1 MVALSQV
8 RRLTVEA
15 RSDGADRVTRDLMGI
30 ADGQRAVAE
39 TGALMASSEDKV
51 ARSTLSVE
59 RQLQR
64 LQGRVD
70 PLFKATRE
78 LDSSMR
84 LLDRA
89 LAQGSITE
97 AEHART
103 LGLVQS
109 QYERTAA
116 AAKTRAIME
125 TNARRAMAPVAT
137 TMPIAV
143 TPSFQT
149 ANMAA
154 QFQDTVV
161 SAFNGMPAMT
171 IGLQQGMQMASI
183 VSTMERPL
191 MGVGAALAAL
201 VSPVSL
207 ITIGLTAAAAAALQY
222 FSTWNASADTL
233 EDDLKTQADLVSEI
247 AKRFKGAGD
256 AAQDYAR
263 DSTGVLTYRGG
274 LNVASLKKD
283 LLDQAE
289 QIRADLG
296 FMSNPN
302 TWAPDAELPLK
313 KVFDDFIASI
323 DAGAPKVR
331 EFRDGLTSPMNS
343 GVENIK
349 EIADEWLRVTESL
362 ADTEAALARIQNA
375 VLMADPQMRAIADR
389 WRGRENDRYANG
401 ASTEAVGMPAPPPML
416 PQPDPRRS
424 ADFGADEFIAA
435 TKAVAD
441 AQRALNNVGFTGLPA
456 TLAQINA
463 RYDEMARK
471 AGVTA
476 DTLTLLR
483 QAQELESE
491 AAIRAATIQPLQDA
505 KMRSDAQA
513 RALAVQSAS
522 FGQSAETVGYL
533 NERLALYNQYIAQG
547 VEITPRLS
555 AAIEEQSRAA
565 GQNAAMQD
573 RMNKAQAD
581 AINRMDGFRSATK
594 SALGS
599 LLDGDW
605 SSALSSFRDFFID
618 QVTSQLTQGLLG
630 RQGEAGGGIF
640 GNAMMGLFGGGTTR
654 GASASNPVYVSFG
667 DGGLSA
673 LLGGTGKT
681 NGLLSAP
688 LSAANTNA
696 LGVVGG
702 VDALAIYR
710 KAVSE
715 IESSG
720 NYGALGP
727 LTKRGDRAYGAYQV
741 MGANIPSWTK
751 TALGYSMNPQQ
762 FLASPAAQ
770 DAVFNRYFGSFLSK
784 HGNPQDAASMWFTGR
799 PLAYGAGL
807 SDVTGT
813 TGSVYV
819 DRFNQALGQAT
830 NGLSNFT
837 SATKQG
843 NGGVVGGMTDGYPA
857 SLPITPAQASM
868 MPAGVSAYGTG
879 WAQQQLS
886 GLSGVFQQLT
896 NGLGGMVDSFLPG
909 FGSVLTM
916 LLNGMGS
923 GGGSGLGGLLGGL
936 LGGGWGLSGQ
946 AAAFGL
952 YANGGVPPGGISAYR
967 NTVVSRPTL
976 FAFANGAGL
985 MGEAGEEGILPLRR
999 NGRGQLGVYATMGP
1013 AEGAGGGTVNLS
1025 IGDVNVSVP
1034 EGTDPAHAAA
1044 IGTSVRDELTRIVD
1058 SRLKDQLR
1066 AGGLLSRSAF
1076 R

>member
-15 RSDGADRVTRDLMGI
+15 RSDGADKVTRDLMGI

-39 TGALMASSEDKV
+39 TGAQMVSSEDKV
-51 ARSTLSVE
+51 ARSTLSMD

-64 LQGRVD
+64 LQGRID
-70 PLFKATRE
+70 PLFRATRE

-103 LGLVQS
+103 LGLVQA

-125 TNARRAMAPVAT
+125 TNARKAVAPVAA

-207 ITIGLTAAAAAALQY
+207 VTIGLTAAAAAALQY

-247 AKRFKGAGD
+247 AKRFKGAGE
-256 AAQDYAR
+256 AAQEYAR
-263 DSTGVLTYRGG
+263 DSANVLTYRGG
-274 LNVASLKKD
+274 ANEKD
-283 LLDQAE
+283 LQNNLREQAE
-289 QIRADLG
+289 DLDAKLRWAVDIFSRGPSGEHALRTTFDRFVESIRAGSPAVLQFRDDL
-296 FMSNPN
+296 
-302 TWAPDAELPLK
+302 TALK
-313 KVFDDFIASI
+313 TSGIHDI
-323 DAGAPKVR
+323 DAIIKKW
-331 EFRDGLTSPMNS
+331 L
-343 GVENIK
+343 ENTDAM
-349 EIADEWLRVTESL
+349 AD
-362 ADTEAALARIQNA
+362 AQAALNRIRNTTW
-375 VLMADPQMRAIADR
+375 MADPAMGAIADR
-389 WRGRENDRYANG
+389 WRGRENDRYALG
-401 ASTEAVGMPAPPPML
+401 ANTEAVGMPAPPPML

-424 ADFGADEFIAA
+424 VDFGADEFIAA

-441 AQRALNNVGFTGLPA
+441 AQRALNNVGLTGLPA
-456 TLAQINA
+456 TLAQISA
-463 RYDEMARK
+463 RYDEMSKK

-533 NERLALYNQYIAQG
+533 NEKLALYNQYIAQG

-555 AAIEEQSRAA
+555 AAIEAQSRAA

-605 SSALSSFRDFFID
+605 SSALNSFRDFFLD
-618 QVTSQLTQGLLG
+618 QFTSQLTQGLLG
-630 RQGEAGGGIF
+630 RQGEAGGGAF
-640 GNAMMGLFGGGTTR
+640 GNALMGLFGGGATR

-673 LLGGTGKT
+673 LLGGTAKA
-681 NGLLSAP
+681 NGLLPAP
-688 LSAANTNA
+688 MSAANSNA
-696 LGVVGG
+696 LGIIGG
-702 VDALAIYR
+702 TDALSIYR
-710 KAVSE
+710 KALAE

-727 LTKRGDRAYGAYQV
+727 LTKSGDRAYGAYQV

-751 TALGYSMNPQQ
+751 ATFGSSMTPQQ
-762 FLASPAAQ
+762 FLGNPQAQ
-770 DAVFNRYFGSFLSK
+770 DAVFNRYFGSYLSK
-784 HGNPQDAASMWFTGR
+784 FGNANDAASMWFTGR
-799 PLAYGAGL
+799 PLASGAGL
-807 SDVTGT
+807 ADITGT

-819 DRFNQALGQAT
+819 DRFNQALGRATSGLEGFASKAT
-830 NGLSNFT
+830 NNGNQLG
-837 SATKQG
+837 QG
-843 NGGVVGGMTDGYPA
+843 GNYPA
-857 SLPITPAQASM
+857 SLPLTSAQAAM
-868 MPAGVSAYGTG
+868 MPAGVSPYGAG
-879 WAQQQLS
+879 WANQQLS
-886 GLSGVFQQLT
+886 GLSGVFEQLT
-896 NGLGGMVDSFLPG
+896 GGLGSLVDSFLPG
-909 FGSVLTM
+909 FGNVLSM
-916 LLNGMGS
+916 LLNGLGS
-923 GGGSGLGGLLGGL
+923 GGGSGLLGLFGGLF
-936 LGGGWGLSGQ
+936 GGGWGLSGQ

-952 YANGGVPPGGISAYR
+952 YADGGVPPGGLSAYR
-967 NTVVSRPTL
+967 NTIVNRPTL
-976 FAFANGAGL
+976 FAFANGGGL
-985 MGEAGEEGILPLRR
+985 MGEAGGDGEGILPLKR
-999 NGRGQLGVYATMGP
+999 NGRGQLGVYAMMGP
-1013 AEGAGGGTVNLS
+1013 SDGNGPSVSLS
-1025 IGDVNVSVP
+1025 IGDVHVTVP
-1034 EGTDPAHAAA
+1034 EGTDPQNAAQVGSA
-1044 IGTSVRDELTRIVD
+1044 VRQELMKIVD
-1058 SRLKDQLR
+1058 QRIADQSRS
-1066 AGGLLSRSAF
+1066 GGLLSRSAF
-1076 R
+1076 K

>member
-1 MVALSQV
+1 
-8 RRLTVEA
+8 
-15 RSDGADRVTRDLMGI
+15 
-30 ADGQRAVAE
+30 
-39 TGALMASSEDKV
+39 
-51 ARSTLSVE
+51 
-59 RQLQR
+59 
-64 LQGRVD
+64 
-70 PLFKATRE
+70 
-78 LDSSMR
+78 
-84 LLDRA
+84 
-89 LAQGSITE
+89 
-97 AEHART
+97 
-103 LGLVQS
+103 
-109 QYERTAA
+109 
-116 AAKTRAIME
+116 
-125 TNARRAMAPVAT
+125 
-137 TMPIAV
+137 
-143 TPSFQT
+143 
-149 ANMAA
+149 
-154 QFQDTVV
+154 
-161 SAFNGMPAMT
+161 
-171 IGLQQGMQMASI
+171 
-183 VSTMERPL
+183 
-191 MGVGAALAAL
+191 
-201 VSPVSL
+201 
-207 ITIGLTAAAAAALQY
+207 
-222 FSTWNASADTL
+222 
-233 EDDLKTQADLVSEI
+233 
-247 AKRFKGAGD
+247 
-256 AAQDYAR
+256 
-263 DSTGVLTYRGG
+263 
-274 LNVASLKKD
+274 
-283 LLDQAE
+283 
-289 QIRADLG
+289 
-296 FMSNPN
+296 
-302 TWAPDAELPLK
+302 
-313 KVFDDFIASI
+313 
-323 DAGAPKVR
+323 
-331 EFRDGLTSPMNS
+331 
-343 GVENIK
+343 
-349 EIADEWLRVTESL
+349 
-362 ADTEAALARIQNA
+362 
-375 VLMADPQMRAIADR
+375 MADPQMRAIADR
-389 WRGRENDRYANG
+389 WRGRETDRYANG

-416 PQPDPRRS
+416 PPPDPRRS

-441 AQRALNNVGFTGLPA
+441 AQRALNNVGLTGLPA
-456 TLAQINA
+456 TLAQIST
-463 RYDEMARK
+463 RYDEMSKK

-491 AAIRAATIQPLQDA
+491 TAIRAATIQPLQDA

-533 NERLALYNQYIAQG
+533 NEKLALYNQYIAQG

-605 SSALSSFRDFFID
+605 SSALSSFRDFFLD
-618 QVTSQLTQGLLG
+618 QFTSQLTQGLLG
-630 RQGEAGGGIF
+630 RQGEAGGGAF
-640 GNAMMGLFGGGTTR
+640 GNALAGLFGGGATR

-673 LLGGTGKT
+673 LLGGTGKA
-681 NGLLSAP
+681 NGLLPAP
-688 LSAANTNA
+688 LSAANSNA

-702 VDALAIYR
+702 IDALAIYR
-710 KAVSE
+710 KAISD

-727 LTKRGDRAYGAYQV
+727 LTQRGDRAYGAYQV

-751 TALGYSMNPQQ
+751 TTLGYSMNPQQ
-762 FLASPAAQ
+762 FLANPAAQ
-770 DAVFNRYFGSFLSK
+770 DAVFNRYFGSFMSK
-784 HGNPQDAASMWFTGR
+784 YGNPQDAASMWFTGR
-799 PLAYGAGL
+799 PLASGAGL

-819 DRFNQALGQAT
+819 DRFNQALGRAT
-830 NGLSNFT
+830 TGLEGFAS
-837 SATKQG
+837 SANKG
-843 NGGVVGGMTDGYPA
+843 VGGAAGGVNYPA
-857 SLPITPAQASM
+857 SLPLTSAQAAM
-868 MPAGVSAYGTG
+868 MPAGVSPYGTG

-909 FGSVLTM
+909 FGSVLNM

-923 GGGSGLGGLLGGL
+923 GGGSGLLGLFGGLF
-936 LGGGWGLSGQ
+936 GGGWGLSGQ

-952 YANGGVPPGGISAYR
+952 YADGGVPPGGISAYR

-999 NGRGQLGVYATMGP
+999 NGRGQLGVYAAIGP
-1013 AEGAGGGTVNLS
+1013 SEGGSGGNVNLS
-1025 IGDVNVSVP
+1025 IGDVHVSVP

-1044 IGTSVRDELTRIVD
+1044 IGTSVREELTRIVD

-1066 AGGLLSRSAF
+1066 AGGMLSRSAF